1 MNMDIAIV
9 KCTDYSKENVSNSL
23 EELLTLVGGLDWV
36 TPGMK
41 IVIKVNL
48 VAPMKPDAA
57 GTTHPALLCE
67 LVKRLC
73 DKGAEVIVGDSPGG
87 IYTSTFVNKVYST
100 TGMSDII
107 KVGGKL
113 NQNFEQKTAFFEN
126 GKVLKEFEY
135 TSFLD
140 EADVIINF
148 CKLKTHGMMGMS
160 AATKNLFGTIPGTL
174 KPEYHF
180 KYPNHF
186 DFADMLIDLNE
197 YFKPKLCIVDAVVG
211 MEGNGPT
218 MGKPRHI
225 GAILASTNPYKL
237 DLACAKIIGLTKE
250 NVTTLEA
257 AFKRNLIPS
266 IAEELSCN
274 DDLNNYIVE
283 NYDNITV
290 RKSLWFEDK
299 STLTGRIITKLLQ
312 SKTILDKK
320 TCIGCKKC
328 FEICPAKAI
337 IMKNN
342 KPVIN
347 RKKCISCF
355 CCQEFCPKGAMKVK
369 RPVMAK
375 LLNNSKKNNTKE
387 K

>member
-1 MNMDIAIV
+1 MDISIV
-9 KCTDYSKENVSNSL
+9 KCEDYSPETVSHALNNLL
-23 EELLTLVGGLDWV
+23 ELSGGLDWV
-36 TPGMK
+36 TPNMN
-41 IVIKVNL
+41 IVIKANL
-48 VAPMKPDAA
+48 VTFMKPDLA

-67 LVKRLC
+67 LVKKLC
-73 DKGAEVIVGDSPGG
+73 GKGANVVVGDSPGG
-87 IYTSTFVNKVYST
+87 IYTSAFVNKVYST
-100 TGMSDII
+100 TGMN
-107 KVGGKL
+107 KVKEFGGKL
-113 NQNFEQKTAFFEN
+113 NENFEQKSAIFEN

-135 TSFLD
+135 TAFLD
-140 EADVIINF
+140 EADAIINF

-160 AATKNLFGTIPGTL
+160 AATKNMFGAIPGTL

-218 MGKPRHI
+218 MGNPRHI
-225 GAILASTNPYKL
+225 GALLASTNPYKL
-237 DLACAKIIGLTKE
+237 DLACAKIIGLTKD

-257 AFKRNLIPS
+257 SFKRNQIPAT
-266 IAEELSCN
+266 AEELSCN
-274 DDLNNYIVE
+274 DDLNKYVVD
-283 NYDNITV
+283 NYDNILV
-290 RKSLWFEDK
+290 HRSLLFEDK
-299 STLTGRIITKLLQ
+299 NKFTRKIITKAMK
-312 SKTILDKK
+312 SVPILDKK

-337 IMKNN
+337 TMKNN
-342 KPVIN
+342 KPIID

-369 RPVMAK
+369 RPVIAK
-375 LLNNSKKNNTKE
+375 ILNKSKK
-387 K
+387 

>member
-9 KCTDYSKENVSNSL
+9 KCKDYSNENISNSL
-23 EELLTLVGGLDWV
+23 DQLLPLVGGLDWV
-36 TPGMK
+36 SQGMK

-48 VAPMKPDAA
+48 VAPMKPDSA

-73 DKGAEVIVGDSPGG
+73 EKGAEVIVGDSPGG
-87 IYTSTFVNKVYST
+87 IYNSVFVNKVYST
-100 TGMSDII
+100 TGMTDIL

-113 NQNFEQKTAFFEN
+113 NQNFESRTVFFEN

-140 EADVIINF
+140 DADVIINF

-197 YFKPKLCIVDAVVG
+197 YFKPKLCIVDAVIG

-250 NVTTLEA
+250 EVTTLEA
-257 AFKRNLIPS
+257 AFKRNLIPENS
-266 IAEELSCN
+266 DELSCN
-274 DDLNNYIVE
+274 DDLNKYVIKDYE
-283 NYDNITV
+283 NITV
-290 RKSLWFEDK
+290 HKSLLFQDK
-299 STLTGRIITKLLQ
+299 SKLIRKIITKLFQ
-312 SKTILDKK
+312 SKPLLDKSI
-320 TCIGCKKC
+320 CIGCKKC

-337 IMKNN
+337 VMKNN
-342 KPVIN
+342 KPVID

-369 RPVMAK
+369 RPTIAK
-375 LLNNSKKNNTKE
+375 LLSNSNTKNT
-387 K
+387 KGK